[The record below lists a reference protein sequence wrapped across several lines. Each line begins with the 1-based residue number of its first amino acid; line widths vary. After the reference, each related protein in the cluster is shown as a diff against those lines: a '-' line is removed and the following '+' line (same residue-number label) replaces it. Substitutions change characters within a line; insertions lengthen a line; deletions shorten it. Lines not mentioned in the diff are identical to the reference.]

1 MMFNGEINYFFYHG
15 HFEKPAVSLPE
26 ECTPISMYYLVETD
40 NPINLEYEVQGSL
53 NSCCCTSP
61 YFLSKKEGIVD
72 GSTGVEH
79 IHGLD
84 MPMTC
89 YELLKLGLLKESWQ

>member
-1 MMFNGEINYFFYHG
+1 
-15 HFEKPAVSLPE
+15 
-26 ECTPISMYYLVETD
+26 MYYLVETH

-79 IHGLD
+79 INDLD
-84 MPMTC
+84 MLIIT
-89 YELLKLGLLKESWQ
+89 ESRITQRKLAVKESWSLAQVANETCRSNMD